1 MRQTSPLAYW
11 KYSPNDAQA
20 QEKWD
25 EYTKYKNRVFK
36 LTSTTEAPW
45 VVVDSNDKR
54 ISGLNAMRYVL
65 NQVPYEGKNTS
76 VIGEPYPEA
85 LTSIR

>member
-11 KYSPNDAQA
+11 KYSPNDAKA
-20 QEKWD
+20 QEMWD
-25 EYTKYKNRVFK
+25 QYTKYKNRVLK
-36 LTSTTEAPW
+36 LTSTSQAPW

-65 NQVPYEGKNTS
+65 SEVEYDGKNHEVS
-76 VIGEPYPEA
+76 EWYPEVVNI
-85 LTSIR
+85 LK